1 MGKIKVPSSAG
12 DLAKLG
18 TVNLKIEGTFNS
30 PKLSID
36 TSSMLKQAAES
47 IGDKAM
53 KEIGKQVGLDS
64 TTIANPD
71 SLKNKVKE
79 KAVEKALDFL
89 KKL

>member
-1 MGKIKVPSSAG
+1 
-12 DLAKLG
+12 
-18 TVNLKIEGTFNS
+18 
-30 PKLSID
+30 
-36 TSSMLKQAAES
+36 MLKQAAES